1 MPPFLTPIPSCTT
14 LFAAEPVLASFA
26 HMTVI
31 MHSSLQ
37 RSLAFIL
44 ANKLQSSTLLGTQLT
59 RLFVEAYEVRPCCL
73 LPGYYVGAVCL
84 QGRSCTTWGGH
95 GAGWILGTSQWR
107 GLCKHAM
114 LCKHAVSAAQGIHLP
129 ILCLIC
135 LATGMIANLPRPPT
149 HPPTHRQDDPSLIEA
164 AVADLQAVVER
175 DPACDTYVKPLL
187 FFKGFQ
193 VRGMQACR
201 GL

>member
-1 MPPFLTPIPSCTT
+1 MRGACMPLLPPPARIMPPLLTPIPSCAA

-73 LPGYYVGAVCL
+73 LPV
-84 QGRSCTTWGGH
+84 TTH
-95 GAGWILGTSQWR
+95 
-107 GLCKHAM
+107 
-114 LCKHAVSAAQGIHLP
+114 
-129 ILCLIC
+129 
-135 LATGMIANLPRPPT
+135 
-149 HPPTHRQDDPSLIEA
+149 
-164 AVADLQAVVER
+164 
-175 DPACDTYVKPLL
+175 
-187 FFKGFQ
+187 
-193 VRGMQACR
+193 
-201 GL
+201 